1 MRKILRKTVSMIS
14 VRICHESQSDQ
25 NLTMKGWN
33 RSEQET
39 LFFYCPKVTE
49 KYFRIFSPKV
59 NIRIIHK
66 NQFAKLVKQTKI
78 ELKYENNLYKSTN
91 KYKIQKYEKIRKFER
106 GGRGTCIRPVND
118 LIRQT
123 GGMIENRKWGT
134 LKNEKQKDFTEGR

>member
-1 MRKILRKTVSMIS
+1 MIS

-49 KYFRIFSPKV
+49 KIFSHKV

-91 KYKIQKYEKIRKFER
+91 KYKI
-106 GGRGTCIRPVND
+106 
-118 LIRQT
+118 
-123 GGMIENRKWGT
+123 
-134 LKNEKQKDFTEGR
+134 

>member
-1 MRKILRKTVSMIS
+1 MSMIY

-59 NIRIIHK
+59 NTRIIHK

-78 ELKYENNLYKSTN
+78 ELKYETTCINQRINIRYRST
-91 KYKIQKYEKIRKFER
+91 KKYENLKE
-106 GGRGTCIRPVND
+106 GG
-118 LIRQT
+118 
-123 GGMIENRKWGT
+123 
-134 LKNEKQKDFTEGR
+134 EGHV